1 MSSAK
6 RPTAS
11 DGGTAVSKKPCLQ
24 HAFVCPNPHCNTS
37 SKSVKGLH
45 IHLGKSPTCARF
57 LMLKTRS
64 RTQTVRQK
72 PPTVEA
78 NEALADVPWD
88 NDDDSIDEELNQA
101 DTSNVLEENHGAG
114 GPNDGVGVYSDSA
127 NDSALRFGIR
137 FTTEQYHE
145 TKLLKIL
152 SDANAPHY
160 LYKDIIEWGRAANG
174 DNYHFYPQRSTRK
187 AQVKYLETWLQ
198 CQKSRPQQIPTTLP
212 GPVFQEVQTTCFNF
226 SQQLYN
232 LVADRALF
240 GTLHNLDVNINDPF
254 GKYVPTNGL
263 LSTTN
268 SGQWYNQAYHHEV
281 KDPATDF
288 LMPII
293 MACDETNLRKGGKAS
308 SWPLLFTTSILNQ
321 KMRNLP
327 IAWRTLG
334 YINNLSYIQSAAEAQ
349 TQTKELKAERL
360 HAIFKTI
367 LASLIE
373 AQQSGALHNIPLQL
387 GGITKKVNLKVPVI
401 FIIGDLQGGDKI
413 CCTTCAYSNKLKRL
427 CRKCNVRGDQSG
439 DPLVQCQKISMVK
452 VIDLVKNNRQDILDG
467 FNQYNVYNAWYDVSY
482 GGCRFGIFS
491 AACPIEP
498 LHSVENGIII
508 DCLSILYK
516 DEMNI
521 GQKAKLDII
530 VRRLTLLPRQRYA
543 SSGTEPCMPRLLW
556 KDGITTLANLPA
568 KYKVGILF
576 TIVVVSLQEEGKK
589 LFVEVLGSDKRLNEM
604 RQVFQMLLSY
614 WVWLKRDTYWKR
626 GDKIAKERART
637 AIRVMLQELIRLW
650 PRLRG
655 QGWELAKIHEQLHVP
670 DDIERNGAPQGSH
683 TGPTEH
689 NHIRLVKRPAK
700 GTQQRAEVLDQQL
713 GQRVSDAYIVDMAYQ
728 RMTTSYD
735 SFLPEAEIPVQTT
748 GVSPQATKAYMII
761 TLFEEEPSYV
771 IQGLQSNHFGTEFI
785 QFLVGHYGAL
795 PGVSKGGVGVECLHH
810 RLFVSTEYVREK
822 TIFRGDANYRLQG
835 PWYDWVMLRWER
847 EDNQRHAEDLDCQ
860 AAYGDDDDV
869 ATGHLYAPGKIL
881 GFVSTSS
888 MDPNVMVVV
897 ATCNFSYSRGSVFS
911 TNWQQS
917 YVYHANNRKTLN
929 IELVDTNA
937 IVRHCLMVPN
947 DDNESSYHEIWS
959 QELWGD
965 QFNDCL

>member
-1 MSSAK
+1 MSAAK
-6 RPTAS
+6 RGNAYK
-11 DGGTAVSKKPCLQ
+11 GTAGSKKPCLQ
-24 HAFVCPNPHCNTS
+24 HAFRCPNPRCNTS
-37 SKSVKGLH
+37 SKSLNGLH

-57 LMLKTRS
+57 LMFKTQS
-64 RTQTVRQK
+64 RTQAVMQQ
-72 PPTVEA
+72 PPVED
-78 NEALADVPWD
+78 NEASADYPWD
-88 NDDDSIDEELNQA
+88 NDEDSIDDELNQG
-101 DTSNVLEENHGAG
+101 DTINVLDETNGAG
-114 GPNDGVGVYSDSA
+114 GPNDRAGVYTDSA

-145 TKLLKIL
+145 TKLLKLL

-174 DNYHFYPQRSTRK
+174 NNYHFNPQRSTRK

-212 GPVFQEVQTTCFNF
+212 GPMIQVVQTTCFNF
-226 SQQLYN
+226 TQQLYS

-240 GTLHNLDVNINDPF
+240 GQLHNLDVNINDPF

-281 KDPATDF
+281 QDPATDF

-349 TQTKELKAERL
+349 TQSKELKAERL

-373 AQQSGALHNIPLQL
+373 AQQAGALNDIPLQL
-387 GGITKKVNLKVPVI
+387 GGITKNVNLKVPVI

-439 DPLVQCQKISMVK
+439 DPLVQCQRISMVK
-452 VIDLVKNNRQDILDG
+452 VMDLVKHNRQDILDA
-467 FNQYNVYNAWYDVSY
+467 FNQYNVHNAWYDVSY

-508 DCLSILYK
+508 DCLAILYK

-556 KDGITTLANLPA
+556 KDGVTALANLPA

-576 TIVVVSLQEEGKK
+576 TIVVVSMQEEGKQ
-589 LFVEVLGSDKRLNEM
+589 LFTEVLGSGQRLNEM

-626 GDKIAKERART
+626 GDKMAKERART

-700 GTQQRAEVLDQQL
+700 GTQQRAEVLDRQL

-728 RMTTSYD
+728 RMTTTYD
-735 SFLPEAEIPVQTT
+735 SLLPDTQIPVQTA
-748 GVSPQATKAYMII
+748 GISPQATKRLMLI
-761 TLFEEEPSYV
+761 TMWSDEPKYEFEGP
-771 IQGLQSNHFGTEFI
+771 QSNHFGMEFI
-785 QFLVGHYGAL
+785 QFLVGHYAAL
-795 PGVSKGGVGVECLHH
+795 LRVSNNDGHSGLYQ
-810 RLFVSTEYVREK
+810 RLFISTEYVREK

-847 EDNQRHAEDLDCQ
+847 EDNQRHAGDVECQ

-869 ATGHLYAPGKIL
+869 ASSHLYAPGKIL
-881 GFVSTSS
+881 GFVSTSYT
-888 MDPNVMVVV
+888 DPNVMVVV
-897 ATCNFSYSRGSVFS
+897 ATCDYSHSRESVF
-911 TNWQQS
+911 TTKWQQS
-917 YVYHANNRKTLN
+917 YVYHANNRKTIN

-947 DDNESSYHEIWS
+947 DENQSSYHEIWS

-965 QFNDCL
+965 QFNDCS